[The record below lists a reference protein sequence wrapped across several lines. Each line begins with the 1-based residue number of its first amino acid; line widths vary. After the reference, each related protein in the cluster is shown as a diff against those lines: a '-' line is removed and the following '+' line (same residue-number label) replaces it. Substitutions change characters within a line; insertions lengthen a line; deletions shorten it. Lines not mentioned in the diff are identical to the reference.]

1 MNSGIGGCMNPV
13 TALVRTCFVGRS
25 RWVTL
30 AALFAASVCS
40 VSQDSQEGTNAN
52 GRTDDIKQLISMYA
66 KAADEADP
74 TLASRIWCDSSEDSL
89 INPVGRWHGVEQI
102 MGFYRHDMGDTYSS
116 RNLKISDIFVR
127 VYTDAAWAEFNWNFS
142 AKLRK
147 DGSSVSFRGLETQIY
162 RKNHDRWCLVH
173 VHYSA
178 LPAEKRLEQNES
190 IGVHVSPAIRSSPI
204 AE

>member
-1 MNSGIGGCMNPV
+1 MNSGTGGRMNPV
-13 TALVRTCFVGRS
+13 ASSRRPSVAGLAPLVTISAV
-25 RWVTL
+25 L
-30 AALFAASVCS
+30 AGSVYS
-40 VSQDSQEGTNAN
+40 VSQDKRQTANAN
-52 GRTDDIKQLISMYA
+52 AGKAEQEIKQLISMYA

-74 TLASRIWCDSSEDSL
+74 TLASRVWCDSSEDSL
-89 INPVGRWHGVEQI
+89 INPVGRWRGIEQI
-102 MGFYRHDMGDTYSS
+102 IGFYRHDMGEMYSE
-116 RNLKISDIFVR
+116 RDLEISEVSVQ
-127 VYTDAAWAEFNWNFS
+127 VYSDAAWAEFNWNFS

-178 LPAEKRLEQNES
+178 LPAEKTA
-190 IGVHVSPAIRSSPI
+190 G